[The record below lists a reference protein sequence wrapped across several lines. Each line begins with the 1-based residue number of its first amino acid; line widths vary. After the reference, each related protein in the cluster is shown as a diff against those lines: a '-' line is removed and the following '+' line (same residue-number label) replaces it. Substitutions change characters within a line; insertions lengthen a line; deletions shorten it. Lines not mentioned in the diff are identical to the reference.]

1 MNRERIVIIGASLTG
16 ATAAATLREEGFD
29 GAIDLIGAETQPP
42 YNRPPLSKEYLRG
55 QARFEDQLVKPAD
68 YYAEQNITLRLG
80 VRASAV
86 DSKRKVVEL
95 DGGEQIAYDRLLV
108 ATGGRNR
115 SLSGPGTGMEG
126 LFQLRTVE
134 DCDRIRSA
142 ARAGARVVVVGL
154 GFIGSEVAASLRQ
167 LGLEV
172 AAVEG
177 HPVPLARVLGEEV
190 GKVLADIHRE
200 NGVDLALGDSVAAFE
215 GGQRVEGV
223 RTKNGRHLECDLVVA
238 GIGIMPNSEL
248 LAASGAAVDNG
259 VLVDER
265 CRTSLPDVYAAGDVA
280 NHLHPVFGRLRVEH
294 WNNGFQQGR
303 AAARSMLGRDQP
315 YDYLHSFWS
324 NQYDHVIEYVG
335 FAARWD
341 RLVFRGRPASR
352 KFLGF
357 YLNDGVVRA
366 AVGLNRGGDPEDPK
380 EDGELKAVASLIR
393 NRVPVDPARL
403 ANEDVDLRGLA
414 SPEPNEAE
422 EGPEAGTGS
431 PPAGPMC
438 SRTQRTLRHVPV
450 LPGPCH
456 ACPIRASSPARWR
469 AVRAG
474 REVLHPDLLVGSR
487 LDRRRRLTFRP
498 PQQNAGWLLCQA
510 ALRQV
515 CDAAPRATGR
525 WSGVA
530 VVPDSDSAHPDA
542 RRVDGRPDPDGEQQ
556 TQKEDRVGPHRRRRQ
571 RHQVGRDHSAY
582 EPAQCDTGDQER
594 STLEAAFKVE
604 RSWPPVSH

>member
-29 GAIDLIGAETQPP
+29 GAIDLIGAEAQPP

-55 QARFEDQLVKPAD
+55 QARFEEQLVKPVD
-68 YYAEQNITLRLG
+68 YYAEQRITLRLG

-86 DSKRKVVEL
+86 DSKRKLVEL
-95 DGGEQIAYDRLLV
+95 EGGEQIAYDRLLV

-115 SLSGPGTGMEG
+115 PLAGPGAALEG

-134 DCDRIRSA
+134 DCDRIRAA

-215 GGQRVEGV
+215 GGQRVERV
-223 RTKNGRHLECDLVVA
+223 RTKNGRRLECDLVVA

-294 WNNGFQQGR
+294 WNNGYQQGR
-303 AAARSMLGRDQP
+303 AAAGSMLGRDQP

-341 RLVFRGRPASR
+341 RLVFRGRPESR

-357 YLNDGVVRA
+357 YLDGGIVRG
-366 AVGLNRGGDPEDPK
+366 AVGLNRGGDPDDPK
-380 EDGELKAVASLIR
+380 EDGELKAVSRLIR

-414 SPEPNEAE
+414 SP
-422 EGPEAGTGS
+422 GS
-431 PPAGPMC
+431 
-438 SRTQRTLRHVPV
+438 H
-450 LPGPCH
+450 
-456 ACPIRASSPARWR
+456 
-469 AVRAG
+469 
-474 REVLHPDLLVGSR
+474 
-487 LDRRRRLTFRP
+487 
-498 PQQNAGWLLCQA
+498 
-510 ALRQV
+510 
-515 CDAAPRATGR
+515 
-525 WSGVA
+525 
-530 VVPDSDSAHPDA
+530 
-542 RRVDGRPDPDGEQQ
+542 
-556 TQKEDRVGPHRRRRQ
+556 
-571 RHQVGRDHSAY
+571 
-582 EPAQCDTGDQER
+582 
-594 STLEAAFKVE
+594 
-604 RSWPPVSH
+604 